1 MVCYLIGIN
10 VAEFRVNI
18 RNFKGQSR
26 RLISI
31 GNLIW
36 SKDIGLTRI
45 IVGLVFRHL
54 MKMSLMKSRLL
65 KTDSKKCTVEI

>member
-10 VAEFRVNI
+10 VAEFRINI
-18 RNFKGQSR
+18 RNLKGR

-54 MKMSLMKSRLL
+54 MKMSLMKSGLL
-65 KTDSKKCTVEI
+65 KTDSKKRTVGI